1 MSITEENHEI
11 PYKTQKRNTP
21 NTLRY
26 NSYPKN
32 PKRNGKGTKWRGDY
46 MSWEYACIEDPTDS
60 MDEDEEYMFDEYIDM
75 MIDRMRGHD

>member
-21 NTLRY
+21 NTIRY

-32 PKRNGKGTKWRGDY
+32 SKRNGEGIGGGP
-46 MSWEYACIEDPTDS
+46 MSWESMCIEDPTDG
-60 MDEDEEYMFDEYIDM
+60 DDDEYMFDEYIDM
-75 MIDRMRGHD
+75 MIDRMRGQD